1 MAETAAKKPRAKAKR
16 SLRTSAAR
24 SKRFTVKVTA
34 DPVTLA
40 RIGFALKKLER
51 SGSLKGARSAR
62 LSVRVDP
69 GLIEEARRRTGIAT
83 DSELVNAALAV
94 IAAPDG
100 FGAWFVT
107 QAGRLPEDFE
117 LAV

>member
-1 MAETAAKKPRAKAKR
+1 MARTAAKPARTSEKRSPRA
-16 SLRTSAAR
+16 SSVR
-24 SKRFTVKVTA
+24 SKRFTLRVTA
-34 DPVTLA
+34 DPATLA

-51 SGSLKGARSAR
+51 SGLLKGARSAR

-69 GLIEEARRRTGIAT
+69 GLIAAARRRAGMAT
-83 DSELVNAALAV
+83 DSELVSAALAV
-94 IAAPDG
+94 LAAPDD
-100 FGAWFVT
+100 FGAWFVA

>member
-1 MAETAAKKPRAKAKR
+1 MAKPAAKARAAASAR
-16 SLRTSAAR
+16 STGAASVR

-34 DPVTLA
+34 DPATLA
-40 RIGFALKKLER
+40 RIGFALKRLEQ

-62 LSVRVDP
+62 LSVRIDP
-69 GLIEEARRRTGIAT
+69 GLVAEARRRTGIET

-94 IAAPDG
+94 LAAQDG
-100 FGAWFVT
+100 FGTWFVR
-107 QAGRLPEDFE
+107 QAGRLAEDFE